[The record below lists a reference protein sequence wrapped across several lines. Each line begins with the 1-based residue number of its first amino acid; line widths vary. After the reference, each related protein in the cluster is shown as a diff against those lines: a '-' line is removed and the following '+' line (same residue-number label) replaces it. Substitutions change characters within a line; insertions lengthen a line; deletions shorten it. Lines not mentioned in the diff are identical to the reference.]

1 MKKIFGSFRNG
12 KRRKEEL
19 EWIDFDED
27 ENEYDLEEE
36 DGYEDEYYEDEYDS
50 DYDEDEYYEY
60 EDEDD
65 DYYGSEDEEKGGV
78 GAVIYKLT
86 HLPAAD
92 YAVAFTG
99 VAVLVLAL
107 VTGGLYLNAR
117 NIKKQ
122 VETFA
127 EIGVGLDGI
136 NMIGEEG
143 LVAIADAHAAKVMA
157 ASMEPEDWLED
168 EGQEDPDDGKN
179 AQVKLNLSSIQKDLK
194 IKFVNSKTGKLIS
207 NIAFEVKIEKPS
219 GETYTKTD
227 DDKDGII
234 YQTELAPGKYNVQ
247 ITSPSSHE
255 DFEISG
261 EKVAITVRDTIEY
274 KKVDVADEVKTE
286 SQVNAAV
293 EDTKVNETVVES
305 ANTDTVE
312 WVESTKTI
320 IEGTQKTED
329 SYEKVDYSKD
339 IADPAAKAGIGFRLL
354 TAEDKEPV
362 PYTVDDPETSNP
374 DTTEPDPS
382 ESTDPEPDPGQTGE
396 PETPSTAPEET
407 ETPTP
412 DPTPEEKPTEAPTP
426 TPEEKPTDAPT
437 PTVTP
442 TALPTHTPAVSATPA
457 HTPSV
462 TPTASVKPSAT
473 PSATPTATPN
483 KAKNDTT
490 TTLKTTG
497 GEVLYVKDGDKY
509 REAKYADYY
518 KTKEFYRKK
527 TTTKGEYRYT
537 GWQVIEGVTYFF
549 DKNGNKVTG
558 EQIILGAKYSFNS
571 DGSLNKTSGSFGI
584 DVSKWNGDIDWN
596 AVKNSGVSYV
606 IIRCGYRGSTT
617 GALIE
622 DPKYRANIKGALGAG
637 IKVGIYFFTQAVNEV
652 EAVEEASM
660 VLGLVKGYNISFP
673 IFLDV
678 ETSGGRADG
687 ISVATRTAVC
697 KAFCQTIQNSGYKAG
712 VYANK
717 TWFNEK
723 IDTPSITGYKIW
735 LAQYAAAPSYN
746 RTRYDIWQY
755 SSKGSVPGI
764 KGSVDLNTSYMGY

>member
-1 MKKIFGSFRNG
+1 MKKIFGSFRSG

-27 ENEYDLEEE
+27 ENEYDEEG
-36 DGYEDEYYEDEYDS
+36 DGYEDEYYEDEDEVEDAEYEEEYYEDEDEAEEAEYEEEYYEDEDDIEEAEYEEEYYEEEDEAEDAEYEEEYYEDEDEADDTEYEEEYYEDEDEIEDVEYDLEEDDGYEDEYYEDDDDS
-50 DYDEDEYYEY
+50 EYDEDEYY

-65 DYYGSEDEEKGGV
+65 DYYGNEDEERGGV

-143 LVAIADAHAAKVMA
+143 LVAIADAHAAKMMA

-168 EGQEDPDDGKN
+168 EGQEILDDGKN

-293 EDTKVNETVVES
+293 E
-305 ANTDTVE
+305 
-312 WVESTKTI
+312 
-320 IEGTQKTED
+320 
-329 SYEKVDYSKD
+329 
-339 IADPAAKAGIGFRLL
+339 
-354 TAEDKEPV
+354 
-362 PYTVDDPETSNP
+362 
-374 DTTEPDPS
+374 
-382 ESTDPEPDPGQTGE
+382 
-396 PETPSTAPEET
+396 
-407 ETPTP
+407 
-412 DPTPEEKPTEAPTP
+412 
-426 TPEEKPTDAPT
+426 
-437 PTVTP
+437 
-442 TALPTHTPAVSATPA
+442 
-457 HTPSV
+457 
-462 TPTASVKPSAT
+462 
-473 PSATPTATPN
+473 
-483 KAKNDTT
+483 
-490 TTLKTTG
+490 
-497 GEVLYVKDGDKY
+497 
-509 REAKYADYY
+509 
-518 KTKEFYRKK
+518 
-527 TTTKGEYRYT
+527 
-537 GWQVIEGVTYFF
+537 
-549 DKNGNKVTG
+549 
-558 EQIILGAKYSFNS
+558 
-571 DGSLNKTSGSFGI
+571 
-584 DVSKWNGDIDWN
+584 
-596 AVKNSGVSYV
+596 
-606 IIRCGYRGSTT
+606 
-617 GALIE
+617 
-622 DPKYRANIKGALGAG
+622 
-637 IKVGIYFFTQAVNEV
+637 
-652 EAVEEASM
+652 
-660 VLGLVKGYNISFP
+660 
-673 IFLDV
+673 
-678 ETSGGRADG
+678 
-687 ISVATRTAVC
+687 
-697 KAFCQTIQNSGYKAG
+697 
-712 VYANK
+712 
-717 TWFNEK
+717 
-723 IDTPSITGYKIW
+723 
-735 LAQYAAAPSYN
+735 
-746 RTRYDIWQY
+746 
-755 SSKGSVPGI
+755 
-764 KGSVDLNTSYMGY
+764 